1 MLEFDTKL
9 KPDRVLACAL
19 ELFKQYGF
27 RRTSMD
33 DIAKAADMSRPA
45 LYLLFDNKTD
55 IFRSLSAR
63 FHQKT
68 LKMAEAALGQD
79 GDIEHRICTAI
90 KARMLPI
97 YSLAHESLHG
107 QELSNTNQS
116 LSADIS
122 ASADLRFLEI
132 LTDILQTAIN
142 TGEINPADHLA
153 ARELAQVLQGMA
165 QGLKSMAFTA
175 TDYEALLEKSC
186 ATLFR
191 GLAPTTNPGANKG
204 SP

>member
-1 MLEFDTKL
+1 MLDFDPK
-9 KPDRVLACAL
+9 KKSDRVLAAAL

-45 LYLLFDNKTD
+45 LYLLFANKTD
-55 IFRSLSAR
+55 IFRSLSER

-68 LKMAEAALGQD
+68 LAMAKDALTQD
-79 GDIEHRICTAI
+79 AVPEQRICAAI
-90 KARMLPI
+90 KARMLPL
-97 YSLAHESLHG
+97 YRLAHESLHG

-122 ASADLRFLEI
+122 ASADLLFLEI
-132 LTDILQTAIN
+132 LSESLQTAIN
-142 TGEINPADHLA
+142 TGEIAPADHLA

-165 QGLKSMAFTA
+165 QGLKPMAFSA
-175 TDYEALLEKSC
+175 KDYERLLEN
-186 ATLFR
+186 AITTLFH
-191 GLAPTTNPGANKG
+191 GLKG
-204 SP
+204 QRKA